1 MADGEGSY
9 YIELCKNP
17 IRFDPVDKVTNV
29 FYDDANKQVKPTIF
43 NQNTVDMRAIKRWIF
58 LNTIGYNGY
67 YKWITSCSCSM
78 YNTGNI
84 GYKNKF
90 GVGVNDRVTSS

>member
-1 MADGEGSY
+1 M
-9 YIELCKNP
+9 
-17 IRFDPVDKVTNV
+17 VD
-29 FYDDANKQVKPTIF
+29 
-43 NQNTVDMRAIKRWIF
+43 
-58 LNTIGYNGY
+58 

-90 GVGVNDRVTSS
+90 GVGVNDMVTSS